1 MIVVMHIS
9 STEQDINGV
18 LNRLNELGLRGHPSR
33 GAERTVIGVVGRVFP
48 ELGDELGVL
57 SGVEDVIRVSR
68 PYKLPSREFHPQ
80 DTAIRVGDVVIGQG
94 GVVVMAGP
102 CAVESEEQVM
112 ATARAVRAA
121 GGHILRGGAYKPRTS
136 PSGFRGL
143 GEDGLRILAQTR
155 AETGLPVISEVM
167 DTRDVELVARYADI
181 LQIGSR
187 NMGNY
192 ALLEEVGRAN
202 KPVMLKRGMYARIDE
217 WLGAAEYIMNQG
229 NSQVMLCERGI
240 RTFETETRNTM
251 DINAIPVLKH
261 LSHLP
266 VIGDPSHAT
275 GKRYL
280 VEPVAL
286 ASLAAGADGLLVEVH
301 PSPDHA
307 LSDGAQSITFD
318 SFRQLMERVRI
329 MAQAVG
335 RSVAS
340 SV

>member
-1 MIVVMHIS
+1 
-9 STEQDINGV
+9 
-18 LNRLNELGLRGHPSR
+18 
-33 GAERTVIGVVGRVFP
+33 VVGRVFP

-80 DTAIRVGDVVIGQG
+80 DTTIRVGDVVIGQG

-155 AETGLPVISEVM
+155 AETGLPIISEVM

-192 ALLEEVGRAN
+192 ALLEEVGRAD
-202 KPVMLKRGMYARIDE
+202 KPVMLKRGMYARIEE

-251 DINAIPVLKH
+251 DINAIPALKH

-340 SV
+340 PA

>member
-1 MIVVMHIS
+1 MIVVMHVS
-9 STEQDINGV
+9 STEQDIDGV

-80 DTAIRVGDVVIGQG
+80 DTTIRVGDVVIGQG

-102 CAVESEEQVM
+102 CAVESEEQLM

-192 ALLEEVGRAN
+192 ALLEEVGRTN

-229 NSQVMLCERGI
+229 NHQVMLCERGI

-329 MAQAVG
+329 IAQAVG
-335 RSVAS
+335 RSVVSPA
-340 SV
+340 

>member
-1 MIVVMHIS
+1 MIVVMHVS
-9 STEQDINGV
+9 STEQDVNGV

-33 GAERTVIGVVGRVFP
+33 GAERTVIGVVGQVFP
-48 ELGDELGVL
+48 ALADELGVL
-57 SGVEDVIRVSR
+57 SGVEDVVRVSR
-68 PYKLPSREFHPQ
+68 AYKLPSREFHPQ
-80 DTAIRVGDVVIGQG
+80 DTVINVRGVVIGQG
-94 GVVVMAGP
+94 SVVVMAGP
-102 CAVESEEQVM
+102 CAVESEEQLM
-112 ATARAVRAA
+112 ATARAVKAA

-136 PSGFRGL
+136 PSAFRGL
-143 GEDGLRILAQTR
+143 GEDGLRILVQAG
-155 AETGLPVISEVM
+155 AETGLPIISEVM
-167 DTRDVELVARYADI
+167 DTREVELVARYADI

-192 ALLEEVGRAN
+192 ALLEEVGRVQ

-229 NSQVMLCERGI
+229 NQQVMLCERGI

-275 GKRYL
+275 GRRYL

-286 ASLAAGADGLLVEVH
+286 ASLAAGADGLMVEVH

-307 LSDGAQSITFD
+307 LSDGAQSITFE
-318 SFRQLMERVRI
+318 SFQQLMERVRVI
-329 MAQAVG
+329 AGAVG

-340 SV
+340 PV

>member
-1 MIVVMHIS
+1 
-9 STEQDINGV
+9 
-18 LNRLNELGLRGHPSR
+18 
-33 GAERTVIGVVGRVFP
+33 
-48 ELGDELGVL
+48 
-57 SGVEDVIRVSR
+57 
-68 PYKLPSREFHPQ
+68 
-80 DTAIRVGDVVIGQG
+80 
-94 GVVVMAGP
+94 MAGP

-121 GGHILRGGAYKPRTS
+121 GGHVLRGGAFKPRTS

-143 GEDGLRILAQTR
+143 GEDALRILAQAR

-192 ALLEEVGRAN
+192 ALLEEVGRVN

-229 NSQVMLCERGI
+229 NRQVMLCERGI

-266 VIGDPSHAT
+266 VIGDPSHGT
-275 GKRYL
+275 GRRYL

-318 SFRQLMERVRI
+318 SFRQLMERVRV

-340 SV
+340 PV

>member
-1 MIVVMHIS
+1 MHVS
-9 STEQDINGV
+9 STERDVNGV
-18 LNRLNELGLRGHPSR
+18 LDRLNELGLRGHPSR
-33 GAERTVIGVVGRVFP
+33 GAERTVIGVVGQVFP
-48 ELGDELGVL
+48 ELADELGVL
-57 SGVEDVIRVSR
+57 AGVEDVIRVSR

-80 DTAIRVGDVVIGQG
+80 DTIIRVGDVSIGQG
-94 GVVVMAGP
+94 SVVVMAGP
-102 CAVESEEQVM
+102 CAVECEEQLM
-112 ATARAVRAA
+112 ETALAVKAA

-136 PSGFRGL
+136 PSAFRGM
-143 GEDGLRILAQTR
+143 GEDGLRILAQAR
-155 AETGLPVISEVM
+155 AETGLPIISEVM
-167 DTRDVELVARYADI
+167 DTREVELVARYADI

-192 ALLEEVGRAN
+192 ALLEEVGRAE

-251 DINAIPVLKH
+251 DINAIPVVKR

-266 VIGDPSHAT
+266 VIGDPSHGT
-275 GKRYL
+275 GRRYL

-286 ASLAAGADGLLVEVH
+286 ASLAAGADGLMVEVH

-307 LSDGAQSITFD
+307 LSDGAQSIPFED
-318 SFRQLMERVRI
+318 FERLMERVRI
-329 MAQAVG
+329 MAEAVG
-335 RSVAS
+335 RPAAS
-340 SV
+340 PV

>member
-1 MIVVMHIS
+1 MIVVMHVS

-33 GAERTVIGVVGRVFP
+33 GAERTVIGVVGQVFP
-48 ELGDELGVL
+48 QLADELGVL
-57 SGVEDVIRVSR
+57 SGVEDVVRVSR
-68 PYKLPSREFHPQ
+68 PYKLPSREFHAQ
-80 DTAIRVGDVVIGQG
+80 DTVIRVGDVAIGQG
-94 GVVVMAGP
+94 AVVVMAGP

-112 ATARAVRAA
+112 ATARAVKAA

-136 PSGFRGL
+136 PSAFRGL
-143 GEDGLRILAQTR
+143 GEDGLRILARAR
-155 AETGLPVISEVM
+155 AETGLPIISEVM
-167 DTRDVELVARYADI
+167 DTREVELVARYADI
-181 LQIGSR
+181 LQVGSR
-187 NMGNY
+187 NMANY
-192 ALLEEVGRAN
+192 ALLEEVGRLE

-229 NSQVMLCERGI
+229 NPHVMLCERGI
-240 RTFETETRNTM
+240 RSFETETRNTM

-275 GKRYL
+275 GRRYL

-307 LSDGAQSITFD
+307 LSDGAQSITFE
-318 SFRQLMERVRI
+318 SFHQLMERVRI
-329 MAQAVG
+329 IAKAVG
-335 RSVAS
+335 RSIAS
-340 SV
+340 AV

>member
-1 MIVVMHIS
+1 MIVVMHVS
-9 STEQDINGV
+9 STEKDVDGV

-33 GAERTVIGVVGRVFP
+33 GAERTVIGVVGQVFP
-48 ELGDELGVL
+48 ALADELGVL
-57 SGVEDVIRVSR
+57 SGVEDVVRVSR
-68 PYKLPSREFHPQ
+68 AYKLPSREFHPE
-80 DTAIRVGDVVIGQG
+80 DTMINVRGVIIGQG
-94 GVVVMAGP
+94 SVVVMAGP
-102 CAVESEEQVM
+102 CAVESEEQLM
-112 ATARAVRAA
+112 ATARAVKAA

-136 PSGFRGL
+136 PSAFRGL
-143 GEDGLRILAQTR
+143 GEGGLRILAQAG
-155 AETGLPVISEVM
+155 AETGLPIISEVM
-167 DTRDVELVARYADI
+167 DTREVELVARYADI

-187 NMGNY
+187 NMANY
-192 ALLEEVGRAN
+192 ALLEEVGRVQ

-275 GKRYL
+275 GRRYL

-286 ASLAAGADGLLVEVH
+286 ASLAAGADGLMVEVH

-307 LSDGAQSITFD
+307 LSDGAQSITFE
-318 SFRQLMERVRI
+318 SFQQLMGRVRN
-329 MAQAVG
+329 MAEAVG

-340 SV
+340 PI

>member
-1 MIVVMHIS
+1 MIVVMHVS
-9 STEQDINGV
+9 STEQDLDGV

-33 GAERTVIGVVGRVFP
+33 GAERTVIGVVGQVFP
-48 ELGDELGVL
+48 ELADELGVL

-80 DTAIRVGDVVIGQG
+80 DTVIRVGDVAIGEG
-94 GVVVMAGP
+94 SVVVMAGP
-102 CAVESEEQVM
+102 CAVESEEQLM
-112 ATARAVRAA
+112 ATARAIKAV

-136 PSGFRGL
+136 PSAFRGL
-143 GEDGLRILAQTR
+143 GEDGLRILVQAGT
-155 AETGLPVISEVM
+155 ETGLPIISEVM
-167 DTRDVELVARYADI
+167 DTREVELVARYADI

-192 ALLEEVGRAN
+192 ALLEEVGRVR

-229 NSQVMLCERGI
+229 NAQVMLCERGI

-286 ASLAAGADGLLVEVH
+286 ASLVAGADGLMVEVH

-307 LSDGAQSITFD
+307 LSDGAQSINFE
-318 SFRQLMERVRI
+318 SFQQLMERVRI
-329 MAQAVG
+329 IAEAVG
-335 RSVAS
+335 RPAAS
-340 SV
+340 PV

>member
-1 MIVVMHIS
+1 MIVVMHVS
-9 STEQDINGV
+9 STEQDIDGV

-80 DTAIRVGDVVIGQG
+80 DTTIRVGDVVIGQG

-102 CAVESEEQVM
+102 CAVESEEQLM

-329 MAQAVG
+329 IAQAVG

>member
-1 MIVVMHIS
+1 MIVVMHVS
-9 STEQDINGV
+9 STEQDVNGV

-33 GAERTVIGVVGRVFP
+33 GAERTVIGVVGQVFP
-48 ELGDELGVL
+48 ALADELGVL
-57 SGVEDVIRVSR
+57 SGVEDVVRVSR
-68 PYKLPSREFHPQ
+68 AYKLPSREFHPQ
-80 DTAIRVGDVVIGQG
+80 DTVINVRGVVIGQG
-94 GVVVMAGP
+94 SVVVMAGP
-102 CAVESEEQVM
+102 CAVESEEQMM
-112 ATARAVRAA
+112 ATARAVKAA

-136 PSGFRGL
+136 PSAFRGL
-143 GEDGLRILAQTR
+143 GEDGLRILVQAS

-167 DTRDVELVARYADI
+167 DTREVELVARYADI

-192 ALLEEVGRAN
+192 ALLEEVGRVQ

-229 NSQVMLCERGI
+229 NQQVMLCERGI

-275 GKRYL
+275 GRRYL

-286 ASLAAGADGLLVEVH
+286 ASLAAGADGLMVEVH

-307 LSDGAQSITFD
+307 LSDGAQSITFEG
-318 SFRQLMERVRI
+318 FQQLMERVRVI
-329 MAQAVG
+329 AGAVG

-340 SV
+340 PV

>member
-1 MIVVMHIS
+1 MIVVMHVG
-9 STEQDINGV
+9 STEQDIDGV
-18 LNRLNELGLRGHPSR
+18 LNRINELGLRGHLSR
-33 GAERTVIGVVGRVFP
+33 GAERTVIGVVGQVFP
-48 ELGDELGVL
+48 ALADELGVL
-57 SGVEDVIRVSR
+57 SGVEDVVRVSR
-68 PYKLPSREFHPQ
+68 AYKLPSREFHPE
-80 DTAIRVGDVVIGQG
+80 DTVIRVGDVAIGQG
-94 GVVVMAGP
+94 TVVVMAGP
-102 CAVESEEQVM
+102 CAVESEEQLM
-112 ATARAVRAA
+112 ATARAVKAA

-136 PSGFRGL
+136 PSAFRGM
-143 GEDGLRILAQTR
+143 GEDGLRILAQAR

-167 DTRDVELVARYADI
+167 DTREVELVARYADI

-192 ALLEEVGRAN
+192 ALLEEVGRVGR
-202 KPVMLKRGMYARIDE
+202 PVMLKRGMYARIDE

-229 NSQVMLCERGI
+229 NSQVMMCERGI

-251 DINAIPVLKH
+251 DINAIPALKH

-286 ASLAAGADGLLVEVH
+286 ASLAAGADGLMVEVH

-307 LSDGAQSITFD
+307 LSDGVQSITFD

-335 RSVAS
+335 RSTGS
-340 SV
+340 PG

>member
-1 MIVVMHIS
+1 
-9 STEQDINGV
+9 
-18 LNRLNELGLRGHPSR
+18 
-33 GAERTVIGVVGRVFP
+33 VGQVFP
-48 ELGDELGVL
+48 ELADELGVL
-57 SGVEDVIRVSR
+57 AGVEDVIRVSR

-80 DTAIRVGDVVIGQG
+80 DTIIRVGDVSIGQG
-94 GVVVMAGP
+94 SVVVMAGP
-102 CAVESEEQVM
+102 CAVECEEQLM
-112 ATARAVRAA
+112 ETALAVKAA

-136 PSGFRGL
+136 PSAFRGM
-143 GEDGLRILAQTR
+143 GEDGLRILAQAR
-155 AETGLPVISEVM
+155 AETGLPIISEVM
-167 DTRDVELVARYADI
+167 DTREVELVARYADI

-192 ALLEEVGRAN
+192 ALLEEVGRAE

-251 DINAIPVLKH
+251 DINAIPVVKR

-266 VIGDPSHAT
+266 VIGDPSHGT
-275 GKRYL
+275 GRRYL

-286 ASLAAGADGLLVEVH
+286 ASLAAGADGLMVEVH

-307 LSDGAQSITFD
+307 LSDGAQSIPFED
-318 SFRQLMERVRI
+318 FERLMERVRI
-329 MAQAVG
+329 IAEAIG
-335 RSVAS
+335 RPAAS
-340 SV
+340 PV

>member
-1 MIVVMHIS
+1 MIVVMHVS
-9 STEQDINGV
+9 STEQDIDGV
-18 LNRLNELGLRGHPSR
+18 LNRLNELGLRGHLSR
-33 GAERTVIGVVGRVFP
+33 GAERTVIGVVGQVFP
-48 ELGDELGVL
+48 ELADELGVL
-57 SGVEDVIRVSR
+57 SGVEDVVRVSR

-80 DTAIRVGDVVIGQG
+80 DTVIRVGEVVIGQG
-94 GVVVMAGP
+94 AVVVMAGP

-112 ATARAVRAA
+112 TTARAVKAG

-136 PSGFRGL
+136 PSAFRGM
-143 GEDGLRILAQTR
+143 GEDGLRILAQAR

-167 DTRDVELVARYADI
+167 DTREVELVARYADI

-192 ALLEEVGRAN
+192 ALLEEVGRVGR
-202 KPVMLKRGMYARIDE
+202 PVMLKRGMYARIDE

-229 NSQVMLCERGI
+229 NPQVMLCERGI

-275 GKRYL
+275 GRRYL

-286 ASLAAGADGLLVEVH
+286 ASLAAGADGLMVEVH

-329 MAQAVG
+329 IAAAVG

-340 SV
+340 PV

>member
-1 MIVVMHIS
+1 MIVVMHVS
-9 STEQDINGV
+9 STEQDIDGV
-18 LNRLNELGLRGHPSR
+18 LNRLNELGLRGHLSR
-33 GAERTVIGVVGRVFP
+33 GAERTVIGVVGQVFP
-48 ELGDELGVL
+48 ELADELGVL
-57 SGVEDVIRVSR
+57 SGVEDVVRVSR

-80 DTAIRVGDVVIGQG
+80 DTVIRVGEVVIGQG
-94 GVVVMAGP
+94 AVVVMAGP

-112 ATARAVRAA
+112 TTARAVKAG

-136 PSGFRGL
+136 PSAFRGM
-143 GEDGLRILAQTR
+143 GEDGLRILAQAR

-167 DTRDVELVARYADI
+167 DTREVELVARYADI

-192 ALLEEVGRAN
+192 ALLEEVGRVGR
-202 KPVMLKRGMYARIDE
+202 PVMLKRGMYARIDE

-229 NSQVMLCERGI
+229 NPQVMLCERGI

-275 GKRYL
+275 GRRYL

-286 ASLAAGADGLLVEVH
+286 ASLAAGADGLMVEVH

-307 LSDGAQSITFD
+307 LSDGAQSITFE

-329 MAQAVG
+329 MAEAVG
-335 RSVAS
+335 RPAAS
-340 SV
+340 PV

>member
-1 MIVVMHIS
+1 MIVVMHVS
-9 STEQDINGV
+9 STEQDVNGV

-33 GAERTVIGVVGRVFP
+33 GAERTVIGVVGQVFP
-48 ELGDELGVL
+48 ALADELGVL
-57 SGVEDVIRVSR
+57 SGVEDVVRVSR
-68 PYKLPSREFHPQ
+68 AYKLPSREFHPQ
-80 DTAIRVGDVVIGQG
+80 DTVINVRGVVIGQG
-94 GVVVMAGP
+94 SVVVMAGP
-102 CAVESEEQVM
+102 CAVESEEQMM
-112 ATARAVRAA
+112 ATARAVKAA

-136 PSGFRGL
+136 PSAFRGL
-143 GEDGLRILAQTR
+143 GEDGLRILVQAS

-167 DTRDVELVARYADI
+167 DTREVELVARYADI

-192 ALLEEVGRAN
+192 ALLEEVGRVQ

-229 NSQVMLCERGI
+229 NQQVMLCERGI

-266 VIGDPSHAT
+266 VIGDPSHTT
-275 GKRYL
+275 GRRYL

-286 ASLAAGADGLLVEVH
+286 ASLAAGADGLMVEVH

-307 LSDGAQSITFD
+307 LSDGAQSITFEG
-318 SFRQLMERVRI
+318 FQQLMERVRVI
-329 MAQAVG
+329 AGAVG

-340 SV
+340 PV

>member
-1 MIVVMHIS
+1 MIVVMHVS
-9 STEQDINGV
+9 STEQDVDGV

-33 GAERTVIGVVGRVFP
+33 GAERTVIGVVGQVFP
-48 ELGDELGVL
+48 ELADELGVL
-57 SGVEDVIRVSR
+57 AGVEDVVRVSR
-68 PYKLPSREFHPQ
+68 PYKLPSREFHPE
-80 DTAIRVGDVVIGQG
+80 DTVIRVGDVGIGQG
-94 GVVVMAGP
+94 SVVVIAGP

-112 ATARAVRAA
+112 ETARAVKAA

-136 PSGFRGL
+136 PSAFRGM
-143 GEDGLRILAQTR
+143 GEDGLRILAQAR

-167 DTRDVELVARYADI
+167 DTREVGLVARYADI

-192 ALLEEVGRAN
+192 ALLEEAGRVQ

-229 NSQVMLCERGI
+229 NAQVMLCERGI

-266 VIGDPSHAT
+266 VIGDPSHGT
-275 GKRYL
+275 GRRYL

-286 ASLAAGADGLLVEVH
+286 AALAAGADGLMVEVH

-307 LSDGAQSITFD
+307 LSDGAQSVTFD
-318 SFRQLMERVRI
+318 SFRQLMERVRV
-329 MAQAVG
+329 MAEAMG
-335 RSVAS
+335 RPAAS
-340 SV
+340 PV

>member
-1 MIVVMHIS
+1 MIVVMHVS
-9 STEQDINGV
+9 STEQDIDGV
-18 LNRLNELGLRGHPSR
+18 LNRLNELGLRGHLSR
-33 GAERTVIGVVGRVFP
+33 GAERTVIGVVGQVFP
-48 ELGDELGVL
+48 ELADELGVL
-57 SGVEDVIRVSR
+57 SGVEDVVRVSR

-80 DTAIRVGDVVIGQG
+80 DTVIRVGEVVIGQG
-94 GVVVMAGP
+94 AVVVMAGP

-112 ATARAVRAA
+112 TTARAVKAG

-136 PSGFRGL
+136 PSAFRGM
-143 GEDGLRILAQTR
+143 GEDGLRILAQAR

-167 DTRDVELVARYADI
+167 DTREVELVARYADI

-192 ALLEEVGRAN
+192 ALLEEVGRVGR
-202 KPVMLKRGMYARIDE
+202 PVMLKRGMYARIDE

-229 NSQVMLCERGI
+229 NPQVMLCERGI

-266 VIGDPSHAT
+266 VNGDPSHAT
-275 GKRYL
+275 GRRYL

-286 ASLAAGADGLLVEVH
+286 ASLAAGADGLMVEVH

-318 SFRQLMERVRI
+318 SFRQLIERVRI
-329 MAQAVG
+329 IAEAVG

-340 SV
+340 PA

>member
-1 MIVVMHIS
+1 MIVVMHVS

-18 LNRLNELGLRGHPSR
+18 LNRLNELGLRGHLSR
-33 GAERTVIGVVGRVFP
+33 GAERTVIGVVGQVFP

-57 SGVEDVIRVSR
+57 PGVEDVVRVSR

-80 DTAIRVGDVVIGQG
+80 DTTIRVGDVVIGQG

-143 GEDGLRILAQTR
+143 GEAALRILAQAR

-167 DTRDVELVARYADI
+167 DTRDVELVARYTDI

-192 ALLEEVGRAN
+192 ALLEEVGRVN

-229 NSQVMLCERGI
+229 NRQVMLCERGI

-266 VIGDPSHAT
+266 VIADPSHAT
-275 GKRYL
+275 GRRYL

-318 SFRQLMERVRI
+318 SFRQLMERVQV

-340 SV
+340 PV

>member
-1 MIVVMHIS
+1 MIVVMHVS
-9 STEQDINGV
+9 STEKDVDGV

-33 GAERTVIGVVGRVFP
+33 GAERTVIGVVGQVFP
-48 ELGDELGVL
+48 ELADELGVL
-57 SGVEDVIRVSR
+57 PGVEDVVRVSR

-80 DTAIRVGDVVIGQG
+80 DTLIRVGDVVIGQG
-94 GVVVMAGP
+94 SIVVMAGP
-102 CAVESEEQVM
+102 CAVESEEQLM
-112 ATARAVRAA
+112 ATARAVKAA
-121 GGHILRGGAYKPRTS
+121 GGQILRGGAYKPRTS
-136 PSGFRGL
+136 PSAFRGL
-143 GEDGLRILAQTR
+143 GEDGLRILVQAG
-155 AETGLPVISEVM
+155 AETGMPIISEVM
-167 DTRDVELVARYADI
+167 DTREVEMVARYADI

-192 ALLEEVGRAN
+192 ALLEEVGRVQ

-229 NSQVMLCERGI
+229 NREVMLCERGI

-275 GKRYL
+275 GRRYL

-286 ASLAAGADGLLVEVH
+286 ASLAAGADGLMVEVH

-329 MAQAVG
+329 MAEAVG
-335 RSVAS
+335 RSAAS
-340 SV
+340 PV

>member
-1 MIVVMHIS
+1 MIVVMHVS
-9 STEQDINGV
+9 STEQDIDGV

-80 DTAIRVGDVVIGQG
+80 DTTIRVGDVVIGQG

-155 AETGLPVISEVM
+155 AETGLPIISEVM

-192 ALLEEVGRAN
+192 ALLEEVGRAD
-202 KPVMLKRGMYARIDE
+202 KPVMLKRGMYARIEE

-251 DINAIPVLKH
+251 DINAIPALKH

-335 RSVAS
+335 RSIAS

>member
-1 MIVVMHIS
+1 VIVVMHVS
-9 STEQDINGV
+9 STEKDVDGV

-33 GAERTVIGVVGRVFP
+33 GEERTVIGVVGQVFP
-48 ELGDELGVL
+48 ELADELGAL
-57 SGVEDVIRVSR
+57 PGVEDVVRVSR
-68 PYKLPSREFHPQ
+68 AYKLPSREFHPQ
-80 DTAIRVGDVVIGQG
+80 DTVIRVGDVAIGQG
-94 GVVVMAGP
+94 SVVVMAGP
-102 CAVESEEQVM
+102 CAVESEEQLM
-112 ATARAVRAA
+112 ATARAVKAA

-136 PSGFRGL
+136 PSAFRGL

-167 DTRDVELVARYADI
+167 DTREVELVARYADI

-192 ALLEEVGRAN
+192 ALLEETGRVQ

-251 DINAIPVLKH
+251 DINAIPVLKR

-266 VIGDPSHAT
+266 VIGDPSHGT
-275 GKRYL
+275 GRRYL

-286 ASLAAGADGLLVEVH
+286 ACLAAGADGLMVEVH

-307 LSDGAQSITFD
+307 LSDGAQSIPFE
-318 SFRQLMERVRI
+318 SFRQLMERVRV
-329 MAQAVG
+329 MAEAVG
-335 RSVAS
+335 RPAAS
-340 SV
+340 PA

>member
-1 MIVVMHIS
+1 MIVVMHVS
-9 STEQDINGV
+9 STEQDVDGV

-33 GAERTVIGVVGRVFP
+33 GAERTVIGVVGQVFP
-48 ELGDELGVL
+48 ELADELGVL
-57 SGVEDVIRVSR
+57 SGVEDVVRVSR
-68 PYKLPSREFHPQ
+68 AYKLPSREFHPE
-80 DTAIRVGDVVIGQG
+80 DTVIRVGDVVIGQG
-94 GVVVMAGP
+94 SVVVMAGP

-112 ATARAVRAA
+112 ATARAVKAA

-136 PSGFRGL
+136 PSAFRGL

-155 AETGLPVISEVM
+155 AETGLPIISEVM
-167 DTRDVELVARYADI
+167 DTREVELVARYADI

-192 ALLEEVGRAN
+192 ALLEEVGRVQ

-266 VIGDPSHAT
+266 VIADPSHGT
-275 GKRYL
+275 GRRYL

-286 ASLAAGADGLLVEVH
+286 ASLAAGADGLMVEVH

-307 LSDGAQSITFD
+307 LSDGAQSVTFE
-318 SFRQLMERVRI
+318 SFHQLMERVRI
-329 MAQAVG
+329 MAEAMG
-335 RSVAS
+335 RPVAS
-340 SV
+340 PV

>member
-1 MIVVMHIS
+1 MIVVMHVS
-9 STEQDINGV
+9 STEQDLDGV

-33 GAERTVIGVVGRVFP
+33 GAERTVIGVVGQVFP
-48 ELGDELGVL
+48 ELADELGVL

-80 DTAIRVGDVVIGQG
+80 DTVIRVGDVAIGEG
-94 GVVVMAGP
+94 SVVVMAGP
-102 CAVESEEQVM
+102 CAVESEEQLM
-112 ATARAVRAA
+112 ATARAIKAA

-136 PSGFRGL
+136 PSAFRGL
-143 GEDGLRILAQTR
+143 GEDGLRILVQAGT
-155 AETGLPVISEVM
+155 ETGLPIISEVM
-167 DTRDVELVARYADI
+167 DTREVELVARYADI

-192 ALLEEVGRAN
+192 ALLEEVGRVR

-229 NSQVMLCERGI
+229 NAQVMLCERGI

-286 ASLAAGADGLLVEVH
+286 ASLVAGADGLMVEVH

-307 LSDGAQSITFD
+307 LSDGAQSINFE
-318 SFRQLMERVRI
+318 SFQQLMERVRI
-329 MAQAVG
+329 IAEAVG
-335 RSVAS
+335 RPAAS
-340 SV
+340 PV

>member
-1 MIVVMHIS
+1 MIVVMHVS
-9 STEQDINGV
+9 STEKDVDGV

-33 GAERTVIGVVGRVFP
+33 GAERTVIGVVGQVFP
-48 ELGDELGVL
+48 ELADELGVL
-57 SGVEDVIRVSR
+57 SGVEDVVRVSR
-68 PYKLPSREFHPQ
+68 AYKLPSREFHPQ
-80 DTAIRVGDVVIGQG
+80 DTVIRVGDVVIGQG
-94 GVVVMAGP
+94 SVVVMAGP
-102 CAVESEEQVM
+102 CAVESEEQLM
-112 ATARAVRAA
+112 ATARAVKAA

-136 PSGFRGL
+136 PSAFRGL
-143 GEDGLRILAQTR
+143 GEDGLRILTQAR
-155 AETGLPVISEVM
+155 AETGLPIISEVM
-167 DTRDVELVARYADI
+167 DTREVELVARYADI

-192 ALLEEVGRAN
+192 ALLEEVGRVQ

-229 NSQVMLCERGI
+229 NRQVMLCERGI
-240 RTFETETRNTM
+240 RTFEIETRNTM

-275 GKRYL
+275 GRRYL

-286 ASLAAGADGLLVEVH
+286 ASLAAGADGLMVEVH

-307 LSDGAQSITFD
+307 LSDGAQSITFEG
-318 SFRQLMERVRI
+318 FQQLMERVRVI
-329 MAQAVG
+329 AGAVG

-340 SV
+340 PV

>member
-1 MIVVMHIS
+1 MIVVMHVS
-9 STEQDINGV
+9 STEQDVDGV

-33 GAERTVIGVVGRVFP
+33 GAERTVIGVVGQVFP
-48 ELGDELGVL
+48 ALADELGVL
-57 SGVEDVIRVSR
+57 SGVEDVVRVSR
-68 PYKLPSREFHPQ
+68 AYKLPSREFHPQ
-80 DTAIRVGDVVIGQG
+80 DTVINVRGVTIGQG
-94 GVVVMAGP
+94 SVVVMAGP
-102 CAVESEEQVM
+102 CAVESEEQLM
-112 ATARAVRAA
+112 ATARAVKAA

-136 PSGFRGL
+136 PSAFRGL
-143 GEDGLRILAQTR
+143 GEDGLRILVQAG
-155 AETGLPVISEVM
+155 AETGLPIISEVM
-167 DTRDVELVARYADI
+167 DTREVELVARYADI

-187 NMGNY
+187 NMANY
-192 ALLEEVGRAN
+192 ALLEEVGRTQ

-275 GKRYL
+275 GRRYL

-286 ASLAAGADGLLVEVH
+286 ASLAAGADGLMVEVH

-307 LSDGAQSITFD
+307 LSDGAQSITFE
-318 SFRQLMERVRI
+318 SFQQLMERVRVI
-329 MAQAVG
+329 AGAVG

-340 SV
+340 PV

>member
-1 MIVVMHIS
+1 MIVVMHVS
-9 STEQDINGV
+9 STEQDVDGV

-33 GAERTVIGVVGRVFP
+33 GAERTVIGVVGQVFP
-48 ELGDELGVL
+48 ELADELGVL
-57 SGVEDVIRVSR
+57 PGVEDVVRVSR
-68 PYKLPSREFHPQ
+68 AYKLPSREFHPE
-80 DTAIRVGDVVIGQG
+80 DTVIRVGDVVIGQG
-94 GVVVMAGP
+94 SVVVMAGP
-102 CAVESEEQVM
+102 CAVESEEQLM
-112 ATARAVRAA
+112 ATARAVKAA

-136 PSGFRGL
+136 PSAFRGL
-143 GEDGLRILAQTR
+143 GEDGLRILAQAR
-155 AETGLPVISEVM
+155 AETGLPIISEVM
-167 DTRDVELVARYADI
+167 DTREVELVARYADI

-192 ALLEEVGRAN
+192 ALLEEVGRVQ

-229 NSQVMLCERGI
+229 NQQVMLCERGI

-275 GKRYL
+275 GRRYL

-286 ASLAAGADGLLVEVH
+286 ASLAAGADGLMVEVH

-307 LSDGAQSITFD
+307 LSDGAQSVTFD
-318 SFRQLMERVRI
+318 SFHQLMERVRVI
-329 MAQAVG
+329 AEAVG

-340 SV
+340 PV

>member
-1 MIVVMHIS
+1 MIVVMHVS
-9 STEQDINGV
+9 STEQDVNGV
-18 LNRLNELGLRGHPSR
+18 LNRLGELGLRGHPSL

-48 ELGDELGVL
+48 ELADELGVL
-57 SGVEDVIRVSR
+57 PGVEDVVRVSR
-68 PYKLPSREFHPQ
+68 PFKLPSREFHPEN
-80 DTAIRVGDVVIGQG
+80 TVIRVGDVAIGQG
-94 GVVVMAGP
+94 SVVVMAGP
-102 CAVESEEQVM
+102 CAVESEEQLM
-112 ATARAVRAA
+112 ATARAVKAA

-136 PSGFRGL
+136 PSAFRGM
-143 GEDGLRILAQTR
+143 GEDGLRILTQAR
-155 AETGLPVISEVM
+155 AETGLPIISEVM
-167 DTRDVELVARYADI
+167 DTREVELVARYADI

-187 NMGNY
+187 NMANY
-192 ALLEEVGRAN
+192 ALLEEVGRTQ

-275 GKRYL
+275 GRRYL

-286 ASLAAGADGLLVEVH
+286 ASLAAGADGLMVEVH

-307 LSDGAQSITFD
+307 LSDGAQSITFEG
-318 SFRQLMERVRI
+318 FQQLMERVRVI
-329 MAQAVG
+329 AGAVG

-340 SV
+340 PV

>member
-1 MIVVMHIS
+1 MIVVMHVS
-9 STEQDINGV
+9 STEKDVDGV

-33 GAERTVIGVVGRVFP
+33 GAERTVIGVVGQVFP
-48 ELGDELGVL
+48 ELADELGVL
-57 SGVEDVIRVSR
+57 PGVEDVVRVSR
-68 PYKLPSREFHPQ
+68 AYKLPSREFHPE
-80 DTAIRVGDVVIGQG
+80 DTVINVRGVTIGQG
-94 GVVVMAGP
+94 SVVVMAGP
-102 CAVESEEQVM
+102 CAVESEEQLM
-112 ATARAVRAA
+112 ATARAVKAA

-136 PSGFRGL
+136 PSAFRGL
-143 GEDGLRILAQTR
+143 GEDGLRILVQAS

-167 DTRDVELVARYADI
+167 DTREVELVARYADI

-192 ALLEEVGRAN
+192 ALLEEVGRVQ

-229 NSQVMLCERGI
+229 NPQVMLCERGI

-275 GKRYL
+275 GRRYL

-286 ASLAAGADGLLVEVH
+286 ASLAAGADGLMVEVH

-307 LSDGAQSITFD
+307 LSDGAQSITFG
-318 SFRQLMERVRI
+318 SFQQLMERVRI
-329 MAQAVG
+329 MAEAVG
-335 RSVAS
+335 RPTVS
-340 SV
+340 SA